1 MPFLLTKDVL
11 GTRVQWLNNATSWKL
26 TRKGWARADVGVQ
39 VLMIIRTDFH
49 FSLRGITLIQTGAR
63 KEGKSFSLIMTE
75 ISFSSS
81 QPFESVYRF
90 KLVNWGRQL
99 RNILNGIETEEFLM
113 GSFNFRID
121 LKF

>member
-1 MPFLLTKDVL
+1 M
-11 GTRVQWLNNATSWKL
+11 
-26 TRKGWARADVGVQ
+26 DVGVQ

-49 FSLRGITLIQTGAR
+49 FSLRGITLNVTRLFKRVR

-99 RNILNGIETEEFLM
+99 RNIVNGNGGISNGIV
-113 GSFNFRID
+113 
-121 LKF
+121 